1 MRYKKALFLVMIVI
15 IFPVLITL
23 ISSRV
28 NVNKRSIKENSG
40 RTIVLDYDGYVA
52 EMDMEDFIPCVLM
65 AQMSVDSPA
74 EQLKAQA
81 VVIRTY
87 ILYCMKSENRIESG
101 RLRLPF
107 VGYKKLE
114 KIWFEQTRRSQSDS
128 FWGIIGNLTGIGK
141 SRIFNEKMKYLEQI
155 IAETKKMVLKNENGL
170 ILPLYHKISNGMTRD
185 GGTLLGEEYKY
196 LKSVKCSSDRE
207 KDGFV
212 RVAEY
217 TLSEFVDKLSKK
229 DIVIYK
235 NNQEIINEK
244 MDINEF
250 VQQIDCSKKDECGYV
265 LEIGIGDTRISGEIF
280 AEAMNLKSTS
290 MEIGEC
296 EKGIRIKTFGV
307 GHGFGMSISRAEQM
321 ANDGIKWK
329 DILNDFFDAEIV
341 KEK

>member
-1 MRYKKALFLVMIVI
+1 MKYKKALFLVMVVI

-28 NVNKRSIKENSG
+28 NDNKSSIKENSG
-40 RTIVLDYDGYVA
+40 RTIVVDYDGYGA

-65 AQMSVDSPA
+65 AQMSIDSPA

-87 ILYCMKSENRIESG
+87 ILYCMKSEKRIDSG

-107 VGYKKLE
+107 VGHKALE
-114 KIWFEQTRRSQSDS
+114 EMWFKQMQMEQPNS
-128 FWGIIGNLTGIGK
+128 FWGIVGNLISLGK
-141 SRIFNEKMKYLEQI
+141 SKIYNEKMNYLEQI
-155 IAETKKMVLKNENGL
+155 IAETKKMVLKNENGV

-212 RVAEY
+212 SETEY
-217 TLSEFVDKLSKK
+217 TKTEFLDKLSKK

-250 VQQIDCSKKDECGYV
+250 VQQIDCSKKDESGYV
-265 LEIGIGDTRISGEIF
+265 LEIKIADTRISGEIF

-321 ANDGIKWK
+321 AKDGIKWM